1 MSHLVNAPMTELMN
15 QPPPIDMPLR
25 IFVVENHRD
34 TLVSFCM
41 LLESLGHTV
50 FSATTV
56 EQALQAV
63 PASNCDVF
71 ISDIGLADGNGW
83 DLLERLHLPPHV
95 YTIAMSGFGMD
106 ADRARSKAAGFRHHL
121 VKPMGLEQ
129 LEHILEQAASEVRTA
144 RHEWDATGRD
154 G

>member
-1 MSHLVNAPMTELMN
+1 MSYLHNTSGTSTMTKPLPVAP
-15 QPPPIDMPLR
+15 PLR

-50 FSATTV
+50 FSASTV
-56 EQALQAV
+56 EEALLTV
-63 PASNCDVF
+63 PQTDCDVL

-83 DLLERLHLPPHV
+83 DLLERLHLPAHV
-95 YTIAMSGFGMD
+95 YPIAMSGFGMA

-129 LEHILEQAASEVRTA
+129 LEQILEQARTEVRA
-144 RHEWDATGRD
+144 LRPA
-154 G
+154 